1 MIKKIG
7 LSLLAPVLAF
17 AFAVAVAAL
26 ALLAVGVNPIEAF
39 GLMWDFAST
48 STSVASIINRS
59 IPLYV
64 SAVAVAIGFQMK
76 LFNIGVEGQYLV
88 AAIFAGWVGGSIALW
103 GPLHILV
110 IVLVAA
116 GVGAIWAGISGILK
130 VTRGVNEVVST
141 IMLNFIGFSVVGFF
155 LGNFFSVDSGA
166 LNQSTPPLPES
177 GQLPGLNWIITF
189 LGFSEPRGTELQGFL
204 IIAILIGVGYHLLV
218 WKTRFGF
225 ELRASGMNPGAARMA
240 GVNPKKMIL
249 YTMLISGG
257 IAGMVGLS
265 TMLGKL
271 NAYTQDFPRGLGFA
285 GIAVALLGRNNAVGM
300 ALGAL
305 LFGFMERSALIL
317 DLNDI
322 PKEVVQI
329 IQGVVV
335 LAVVIAYE
343 VVARFIKN
351 REIKAASDATKS
363 SSPGQPDAVTA

>member
-363 SSPGQPDAVTA
+363 SSPGQPEAVTA

>member
-7 LSLLAPVLAF
+7 LALLAPAVALAF
-17 AFAVAVAAL
+17 AVGVAAL
-26 ALLAVGVNPIEAF
+26 ALLAVGVNPAEAF
-39 GLMWDFAST
+39 GLMWDFSRT
-48 STSVASIINRS
+48 STSVASIFNRA

-76 LFNIGVEGQYLV
+76 LFNIGVEGQFAV
-88 AAIFAGWVGGSIALW
+88 AALFAGWVGGSIALW
-103 GPLHILV
+103 GPLHIVV
-110 IVLVAA
+110 IILVAA
-116 GVGAIWAGISGILK
+116 GVGAIWAGIAGILK

-141 IMLNFIGFSVVGFF
+141 IMLNFIGFSVIGFF

-166 LNQSTPPLPES
+166 LNQSTPPLPPS
-177 GQLPGLNWIITF
+177 GQLPGMNWVFTF

-204 IIAILIGVGYHLLV
+204 LIAVLIGIGYHLLV

-225 ELRASGMNPGAARMA
+225 ELRASGMNPGAARMS
-240 GVNPKKMIL
+240 GVNPKKMVL

-271 NAYTQDFPRGLGFA
+271 HAYTQDFPRMLGFT

-305 LFGFMERSALIL
+305 LFGFMERSALVL

-351 REIKAASDATKS
+351 RDIKAASEATKNL
-363 SSPGQPDAVTA
+363 PGQPGEALA